1 MKVEVEDLS
10 PIEKKVKVEI
20 PAEQVKDEFE
30 LAWREVQKRAQ
41 IKGFRPGKAP
51 RKILE
56 QHFKDYVKEQVLK
69 KLLQET
75 IGPALDRKQLKPVVE
90 PEIEL
95 GELAPDAPFT
105 YTLQVELK
113 PEVEL
118 VNYKGIELERDVFEI
133 TDEMVAQALED
144 LRNRHSYYQEVK
156 ESRKAQEGDLLIMDL
171 KAELEGK
178 ILERESGENLQY
190 PMGAEVHIPNFA
202 QQVGELLPGQKK
214 TFRVKYPDDHQIP
227 ELAGKEVDYT
237 VEIKGLKE
245 KVMPELNDQF
255 AQELGEFKDLAELKE
270 KVRRQLEEY
279 YQRISRVRLE
289 RALLD
294 KLVELNPV
302 EVPKKLVRRRAQEL
316 AQGWF
321 QRMGINNPGQ
331 EEFEKMVEEFTARAE
346 KEIKAGFILEAV
358 IEKEGIELTAEE
370 EEAKLKEL
378 ADRYQM
384 DVEKLKDQLGES
396 AMARLREQWLEEKAL
411 DFLLSE
417 ARIKDRKVSPEEAG
431 EKESISKEEAKQ

>member
-10 PIEKKVKVEI
+10 AIEKKVKVEI

-30 LAWREVQKRAQ
+30 LAWQEVQKKAQ

-95 GELAPDAPFT
+95 GELVPDAPFT
-105 YTLQVELK
+105 YNLRVELK
-113 PEVEL
+113 PQVEL
-118 VNYKGIELERDVFEI
+118 VNYKELELEREVFEI
-133 TDEMVAQALED
+133 TDDMVEQALED
-144 LRNRHSYYQEVK
+144 LRNRHSYYQEVQ
-156 ESRKAQEGDLLIMDL
+156 EPRKAQEGDLVIMDL

-178 ILERESGENLQY
+178 ILERETGENLQY
-190 PMGAEVHIPNFA
+190 PMGAEIHIPDFA
-202 QQVGELLPGQKK
+202 QEISELLPGEKK
-214 TFRVKYPDDHQIP
+214 SFQVKYPDDHQIP
-227 ELAGKEVDYT
+227 ELAGKEVNYT
-237 VEIKGLKE
+237 VELKGIKE
-245 KVMPELNDQF
+245 KVTPELNDQF
-255 AQELGEFKDLAELKE
+255 AQELGEFKNLDELKE
-270 KVRRQLEEY
+270 KVRKQLEEY

-289 RALLD
+289 RELLD

-302 EVPKKLVRRRAQEL
+302 EVPRKLVSRRAQEL
-316 AQGWF
+316 AQEWF
-321 QRMGINNPGQ
+321 QRVGINNPGQ
-331 EEFEKMVEEFTARAE
+331 EEFEKMVEEFTPRAE
-346 KEIKAGFILEAV
+346 KEIKAGFILEAI
-358 IEKEGIELTAEE
+358 IEKEGIELTPEE

-384 DVEKLKDQLGES
+384 NVEKLKDQLGEP

-411 DFLLSE
+411 DFLLTE
-417 ARIKDRKVSPEEAG
+417 ARIKERKVNPKEAEEREAVEE
-431 EKESISKEEAKQ
+431 EKK

>member
-10 PIEKKVKVEI
+10 AIEKKVKVEI

-30 LAWREVQKRAQ
+30 LAWQEVQKKAQ

-95 GELAPDAPFT
+95 GELVPDAPFT
-105 YTLQVELK
+105 YNLRVELK
-113 PEVEL
+113 PQVEL
-118 VNYKGIELERDVFEI
+118 VNYKGLELEREVFEI
-133 TDEMVAQALED
+133 TDDMVEQALED
-144 LRNRHSYYQEVK
+144 LRNRHSYYQEVQ
-156 ESRKAQEGDLLIMDL
+156 EPRKAQEGDLVIMDL

-178 ILERESGENLQY
+178 ILERETGENLQY
-190 PMGAEVHIPNFA
+190 PMGAEIHIPDFA
-202 QQVGELLPGQKK
+202 QEISELLPGEKK
-214 TFRVKYPDDHQIP
+214 SFQVKYPDDHQIP
-227 ELAGKEVDYT
+227 ELAGKEVNYT
-237 VEIKGLKE
+237 VELKGIKE
-245 KVMPELNDQF
+245 KVTPELNDQF
-255 AQELGEFKDLAELKE
+255 AQELGEFKNLDELKE
-270 KVRRQLEEY
+270 KVRKQLEEY

-289 RALLD
+289 RELLD

-302 EVPKKLVRRRAQEL
+302 EVPRKLVRRRSQEL
-316 AQGWF
+316 AQEWF
-321 QRMGINNPGQ
+321 QRVGINNPGQ
-331 EEFEKMVEEFTARAE
+331 EEFEKMVEEFTPRAE
-346 KEIKAGFILEAV
+346 KEIKAGFILEAI
-358 IEKEGIELTAEE
+358 IEKEGIELTPEE

-384 DVEKLKDQLGES
+384 NVEKLKDQLGEP
-396 AMARLREQWLEEKAL
+396 AMARLREQWLEEKTL
-411 DFLLSE
+411 DFLLTE
-417 ARIKDRKVSPEEAG
+417 ARIKERKVNPKEAEEREAVEE
-431 EKESISKEEAKQ
+431 EKK

>member
-30 LAWREVQKRAQ
+30 LAWQEVQKKAQ

-95 GELAPDAPFT
+95 GELVPDAPFT
-105 YTLQVELK
+105 YNLRVELK
-113 PEVEL
+113 PQVEL
-118 VNYKGIELERDVFEI
+118 VNYKGLELEREVFEI
-133 TDEMVAQALED
+133 TDDMVEQALED
-144 LRNRHSYYQEVK
+144 LRNRHSYYQEVQ
-156 ESRKAQEGDLLIMDL
+156 EPRKAQEGDLVIMDL

-178 ILERESGENLQY
+178 ILERETGENLQY
-190 PMGAEVHIPNFA
+190 PMGAEIHIPDFA
-202 QQVGELLPGQKK
+202 QEISELLPGEKK
-214 TFRVKYPDDHQIP
+214 SFQVKYPDDHQIP
-227 ELAGKEVDYT
+227 ELAGKEVNYT
-237 VEIKGLKE
+237 VELKGIKE
-245 KVMPELNDQF
+245 KVTPELNDQF
-255 AQELGEFKDLAELKE
+255 AQELGEFKNLDELKE
-270 KVRRQLEEY
+270 KVRKQLEEY

-289 RALLD
+289 RELLD

-302 EVPKKLVRRRAQEL
+302 EVPRKLVRRRSQEL
-316 AQGWF
+316 AQEWF
-321 QRMGINNPGQ
+321 QRVGINNPGQ
-331 EEFEKMVEEFTARAE
+331 EEFEKMVEEFTPRAE
-346 KEIKAGFILEAV
+346 KEIKAGFILEAI
-358 IEKEGIELTAEE
+358 IEKEGIELTPEE

-384 DVEKLKDQLGES
+384 NVEKLKDQLGEP

-411 DFLLSE
+411 DFLLTE
-417 ARIKDRKVSPEEAG
+417 ARIKERKVNPKEAEEREAVEE
-431 EKESISKEEAKQ
+431 EKK

>member
-10 PIEKKVKVEI
+10 AIEKKVKVEI

-30 LAWREVQKRAQ
+30 LAWQEVQKKAQ

-95 GELAPDAPFT
+95 GELVPDAPFT
-105 YTLQVELK
+105 YNLRVELK
-113 PEVEL
+113 PQVEL
-118 VNYKGIELERDVFEI
+118 VNYKGLELEREVFEI
-133 TDEMVAQALED
+133 TDDMVEQALED
-144 LRNRHSYYQEVK
+144 LRNRHSYYQEVQ
-156 ESRKAQEGDLLIMDL
+156 EPRKAQEGDLVIMDL

-178 ILERESGENLQY
+178 ILERETGENLQY
-190 PMGAEVHIPNFA
+190 PMGAEIHIPDFA
-202 QQVGELLPGQKK
+202 QEISELLPGEKK
-214 TFRVKYPDDHQIP
+214 SFQVKYPDDHQIP
-227 ELAGKEVDYT
+227 ELAGKEVNYT
-237 VEIKGLKE
+237 VELKGIKE
-245 KVMPELNDQF
+245 KVTPELNDQF
-255 AQELGEFKDLAELKE
+255 AQELGEFKNLDELKE
-270 KVRRQLEEY
+270 KVRKQLEEY

-289 RALLD
+289 RELLD

-302 EVPKKLVRRRAQEL
+302 EVPRKLVRRRSQEL
-316 AQGWF
+316 AQEWF
-321 QRMGINNPGQ
+321 QRVGINNPGQ
-331 EEFEKMVEEFTARAE
+331 EEFEKMVEEFTPRAE
-346 KEIKAGFILEAV
+346 KEIKAGFILEAI
-358 IEKEGIELTAEE
+358 IEKEGIELTPEE

-384 DVEKLKDQLGES
+384 NVEKLKDQLGEP

-417 ARIKDRKVSPEEAG
+417 ARIKERKVNPKEAEEREAVEE
-431 EKESISKEEAKQ
+431 EKK

>member
-10 PIEKKVKVEI
+10 AIEKKVKVEI

-30 LAWREVQKRAQ
+30 LAWQEVQKKAQ

-95 GELAPDAPFT
+95 GELVPDAPFT
-105 YTLQVELK
+105 YTLRVELK
-113 PEVEL
+113 PQVEL
-118 VNYKGIELERDVFEI
+118 VNYKGLELEREVFEI
-133 TDEMVAQALED
+133 TDDMVEQALED
-144 LRNRHSYYQEVK
+144 LRNRHSYYQEVQ
-156 ESRKAQEGDLLIMDL
+156 EPRKAQEGDLVIMDL

-178 ILERESGENLQY
+178 ILERETGENLQY
-190 PMGAEVHIPNFA
+190 PMGAEIHIPDFA
-202 QQVGELLPGQKK
+202 QEISELLPGEKK
-214 TFRVKYPDDHQIP
+214 SFQVKYPDDHQIP
-227 ELAGKEVDYT
+227 ELAGKEVNYT
-237 VEIKGLKE
+237 VELKGIKE

-255 AQELGEFKDLAELKE
+255 AQELGEFKNLDELKE
-270 KVRRQLEEY
+270 KVGKQLEEY

-289 RALLD
+289 RELLD

-302 EVPKKLVRRRAQEL
+302 EVPRKLVRRRAQEL
-316 AQGWF
+316 AQEWF
-321 QRMGINNPGQ
+321 QRVGINNPGQ
-331 EEFEKMVEEFTARAE
+331 EEFEKMVEEFTPRAE
-346 KEIKAGFILEAV
+346 KEIQAGFILEAI
-358 IEKEGIELTAEE
+358 IEKEGIELTPEE

-384 DVEKLKDQLGES
+384 NVEKLKDQLGEP

-411 DFLLSE
+411 DFLLTE
-417 ARIKDRKVSPEEAG
+417 ARIKERKVNPKEAEEREAVEE
-431 EKESISKEEAKQ
+431 EKK

>member
-30 LAWREVQKRAQ
+30 LAWQEVQKKAQ

-95 GELAPDAPFT
+95 GELVPDAPFT
-105 YTLQVELK
+105 YNLRVELK
-113 PEVEL
+113 PQVEL
-118 VNYKGIELERDVFEI
+118 VNYKGLELEREVFEI
-133 TDEMVAQALED
+133 TDDMVEQALED
-144 LRNRHSYYQEVK
+144 LRNRHSYYQEVQ
-156 ESRKAQEGDLLIMDL
+156 EPRKVQEGDLVIMDL

-178 ILERESGENLQY
+178 ILERETGENLQY
-190 PMGAEVHIPNFA
+190 PMGAEIHIPDFA
-202 QQVGELLPGQKK
+202 QEISELLPGEKK
-214 TFRVKYPDDHQIP
+214 SFQVKYPDDHQIP
-227 ELAGKEVDYT
+227 ELAGKEVNYT
-237 VEIKGLKE
+237 VELKGIKE

-255 AQELGEFKDLAELKE
+255 AQELGEFKNLDELKE
-270 KVRRQLEEY
+270 KVRKQLEEY

-289 RALLD
+289 RELLD

-302 EVPKKLVRRRAQEL
+302 EVPRKLVSRRAQEL
-316 AQGWF
+316 AQEWF
-321 QRMGINNPGQ
+321 QRVGINNPGQ
-331 EEFEKMVEEFTARAE
+331 EEFEKMVEEFTPRAE
-346 KEIKAGFILEAV
+346 KEIKAGFILEAI
-358 IEKEGIELTAEE
+358 IEKEGIELTPEE

-384 DVEKLKDQLGES
+384 NVEKLKDQLGEP
-396 AMARLREQWLEEKAL
+396 AMARLREQWLEEKTL
-411 DFLLSE
+411 DFLLTE
-417 ARIKDRKVSPEEAG
+417 ARIKERKVNPKEAEEREAVEE
-431 EKESISKEEAKQ
+431 EKK